1 MKTFKNRQAL
11 AQALARV
18 VAQGLSR
25 AITLKGS
32 AVLAVSGGTTPQRFF
47 ENLSH
52 EEITWENVTVTLV
65 DERQVDETSPR
76 SNARLVKASLLQNK
90 AKAARFVPLHENEKQ
105 AAALGLDVVVL
116 GMGTDGH
123 TASFFPGGDRLKDAL
138 DQTNREGV
146 VEMNA
151 PGAGEARQT
160 FTLAKLMAA
169 SKIFLHIEGSEKIK
183 VLQDAESGDDVL
195 LMPVRGVL
203 KAVEVYWCP

>member
-1 MKTFKNRQAL
+1 MKTFENRQAL

-47 ENLSH
+47 ESLSR
-52 EEITWENVTVTLV
+52 EEITWDRVTVTLV

-76 SNARLVKASLLQNK
+76 SNARLVKAALMQNR
-90 AKAARFVPLHENEKQ
+90 AKAARFVPLNGNAKK
-105 AAALGLDVVVL
+105 AAALALDVVVL

-123 TASFFPGGDRLKDAL
+123 TASFFPGGDRLGDAL
-138 DQTNREGV
+138 DLSNRESV
-146 VEMNA
+146 VEMHA
-151 PGAGEARQT
+151 PGAGEVRLT

-169 SKIFLHIEGSEKIK
+169 SKLFLHVEGSEKIK
-183 VLQDAESGDDVL
+183 VLEDAESGDDVL